1 MILYLRSL
9 QASTVI
15 EASVLEEF
23 TLTAFAN
30 ENMIHQP
37 VSKLPRNYE
46 NLLILYSFIFSDPS
60 GKLTHCVVTKGSNTS
75 RRIATGSRSLAM
87 SLCLGVV
94 VQQKAPVCMN

>member
-1 MILYLRSL
+1 MILYFRSL
-9 QASTVI
+9 QASAVI

-30 ENMIHQP
+30 ENMTLQP

-60 GKLTHCVVTKGSNTS
+60 GKLTHCDVTKGSNTS
-75 RRIATGSRSLAM
+75 RRIATGSRSLATL
-87 SLCLGVV
+87 LCLGVV
-94 VQQKAPVCMN
+94 VQQKHQFA